1 MSFNFYLALYFV
13 MAMTVTHILFTS
25 LWLEKINIYELIC
38 KSLTGIVYMHKFSL
52 NQTEIIPIY

>member
-1 MSFNFYLALYFV
+1 

-38 KSLTGIVYMHKFSL
+38 KSLTGIVYMHKFTL
-52 NQTEIIPIY
+52 KGTYYAPFYKM